1 MIPPLYGKRVL
12 LGVTGSVAAYKSAHL
27 ASRLRQAGAQVTV
40 VLTPAAERFVSPLT
54 FRAVAGGRVYTD
66 ADLWGTEGHILH
78 IGLAQQVD
86 VLLIAPCTANTLAK
100 LAHGQADNLLT
111 VTALAATCPVLVAP
125 AMDGDMWTHPA
136 TQANVARLEER
147 GVQVLGPDE
156 GHLASGL
163 QGIGRM
169 LEPEEILAR
178 VRYLLTRKRPLQ
190 GRRVLVTAGGT
201 QEPLDPVRLLTNRS
215 TGKQGFALAQ
225 AALDWGAEVTL
236 IAAPTSLPT
245 PHGAQRVDVRTALE
259 MRDAVF
265 AHLNEAEML
274 FMSAAV
280 ADYRP
285 AHPSPH
291 KIKKSTADLTLTLTR
306 NPDIL
311 TEVASYRRQKGHPP
325 IVVGFAAESQD
336 LLANAREKLARKAL
350 DLIVANDISAAD
362 AGFAV
367 DTNRATLLYADGRQE
382 ALPRLS
388 KAEMGQAVV
397 VRALHLWQGGWLA
410 HLVSPTAWEAAQA
423 QDVYRPP
430 SLDEVGFIHFS
441 RPDQVPRVAQTFFAN
456 RPLLLLWVQ
465 GAQLGTALRWE
476 EADGDLFPHLY
487 APLPVEAVAA
497 VTPYGPDETGHY
509 APPKPPEQPP
519 NT

>member
-1 MIPPLYGKRVL
+1 MILPLYGKRVV
-12 LGVTGSVAAYKSAHL
+12 LGVTGSVAAYKAAHL

-54 FRAVAGGRVYTD
+54 LRAVSGGRVYTD

-78 IGLAQQVD
+78 IGLAHQAD
-86 VLLIAPCTANTLAK
+86 VLVIAPCTANTLAK
-100 LAHGQADNLLT
+100 LAHGQADNLVT
-111 VTALAATCPVLVAP
+111 VTALAATCPLLVAP
-125 AMDGDMWTHPA
+125 AMDGGMWAHPA
-136 TQANVARLEER
+136 TQANVARLKER
-147 GVQVLGPDE
+147 GVEVLGPAE

-169 LEPEEILAR
+169 LEPDEILAH
-178 VRYLLTRKRPLQ
+178 VRYEITRSRPLQ

-201 QEPLDPVRLLTNRS
+201 QEPLDPVRVLTNRS

-236 IAAPTSLPT
+236 VAAPTSLPT
-245 PHGAQRVDVRTALE
+245 PYGAQRVDVRTALE
-259 MRDAVF
+259 MRDAVL
-265 AHLNEAEML
+265 ARLDAADML

-285 AHPSPH
+285 AYAAPQ
-291 KIKKSTADLTLTLTR
+291 KIKKGPDDLSLTLTR

-311 TEVASYRRQKGHPP
+311 AEVAAHRRREGRPRL
-325 IVVGFAAESQD
+325 VVGFAAESQD
-336 LLANAREKLARKAL
+336 LLTNAREKLTRKAL
-350 DLIVANDISAAD
+350 DLIVANDISASD

-367 DTNRATLLYADGRQE
+367 ETNRVTLLYADGRQE
-382 ALPRLS
+382 ALPRLT
-388 KAEMGQAVV
+388 KAEVGQAVV

-410 HLVSPTAWEAAQA
+410 HLASPAAWKAAQA
-423 QDVYRPP
+423 QGVYRPP

-441 RPDQVPRVAQTFFAN
+441 RPDQVPQVAQRRYA
-456 RPLLLLWVQ
+456 RRSLLLLWVH
-465 GAQLGTALRWE
+465 AASLGTALRWE

-497 VTPYGPDETGHY
+497 ATPYGPDAMGRY
-509 APPKPPEQPP
+509 APPEPPQA
-519 NT
+519 